1 MKIKEEIERKIKSR
15 LSFFNGGQMGEGSLT
30 MVYFE
35 YLPSFNPFSILK
47 QKQSH

>member
-1 MKIKEEIERKIKSR
+1 MKIEEEIERKIKSS
-15 LSFFNGGQMGEGSLT
+15 LSLFNGGQMAEGSLT

-35 YLPSFNPFSILK
+35 YLPLFNPFAIRK